1 MKNKWTIFI
10 SLLLLISFVS
20 VGCNNSR
27 ATKEEVYKEFT
38 NQISKMKS
46 YSCIAEI
53 NVVGNKNPKEY
64 IMKHNYTKPDTYKIE
79 IVSPENLKGK
89 IIKYNKEKIFV
100 KNPNVNDY
108 IELPNNEKDNQYL
121 FIGDF
126 IKNLSKNEELNIA
139 FKGDYLVLETT
150 IPSSSKYFNKQVLYV
165 DKESVKPSKL
175 EIHDDE
181 GKARFTVTYKNFEYN
196 K

>member
-1 MKNKWTIFI
+1 VKRKWTIFI
-10 SLLLLISFVS
+10 SLILLISFWS
-20 VGCNNSR
+20 IGCNKSGS
-27 ATKEEVYKEFT
+27 TKEEVYKDFT
-38 NQISKMKS
+38 NKISKMKS

-64 IMKHNYTKPDTYKIE
+64 IMQHNYTKPDSFKIKV
-79 IVSPENLKGK
+79 ISPENLRGK
-89 IIKYNKEKIFV
+89 IITYNKDKIVV

-108 IELPNNEKDNQYL
+108 IELPNNGVDNQYL

-126 IKNLSKNEELNIA
+126 IKNLFQNEELNIS

-150 IPSSSKYFNKQVLYV
+150 ITSSSKYFSKQVLYV

-181 GKARFTVTYKNFEYN
+181 GKTRFTVLYKNFEYN

>member
-1 MKNKWTIFI
+1 VKNKWTIFI
-10 SLLLLISFVS
+10 CLLLLISFGS
-20 VGCNNSR
+20 IGCNNSR
-27 ATKEEVYKEFT
+27 STKEEVYKEFT

-64 IMKHNYTKPDTYKIE
+64 TMKHNYTKPDTYKIE

-89 IIKYNKEKIFV
+89 IIKYNKEKILV
-100 KNPNVNDY
+100 KNPNVDDY
-108 IELPNNEKDNQYL
+108 IELPNNDMDNQYL

-126 IKNLSKNEELNIA
+126 MKNLSKNEELNIA

-150 IPSSSKYFNKQVLYV
+150 IQSSSKYFNKQVLYV

-175 EIHDDE
+175 EVHDNE

>member
-1 MKNKWTIFI
+1 
-10 SLLLLISFVS
+10 
-20 VGCNNSR
+20 
-27 ATKEEVYKEFT
+27 VYKEFT
-38 NQISKMKS
+38 NQISRMKS

-64 IMKHNYTKPDTYKIE
+64 TMKHNYTKPDTYKIE

-89 IIKYNKEKIFV
+89 IIKYNKEKILV
-100 KNPNVNDY
+100 KNPNVDDY
-108 IELPNNEKDNQYL
+108 IELPNNDMDNQYL

-126 IKNLSKNEELNIA
+126 MKNLSKNEELNIA

-150 IPSSSKYFNKQVLYV
+150 IQSSSKYFNKQVLYV

-175 EIHDDE
+175 EIHDNE

>member
-27 ATKEEVYKEFT
+27 STKEEVYKEFT

-64 IMKHNYTKPDTYKIE
+64 IMKHNYIKPDTYKIE

-126 IKNLSKNEELNIA
+126 IKNLSENEELNIA

-181 GKARFTVTYKNFEYN
+181 GKARFTVTYKNFDYN

>member
-1 MKNKWTIFI
+1 MKSKWTIFI
-10 SLLLLISFVS
+10 SLILLISFWS
-20 VGCNNSR
+20 VGCNKAES
-27 ATKEEVYKEFT
+27 TKEEVYKDFT

-64 IMKHNYTKPDTYKIE
+64 VMQHNYTKPDNFKIK
-79 IVSPENLKGK
+79 IISPDDLKGK
-89 IIKYNKEKIFV
+89 IIMYDKEKIV
-100 KNPNVNDY
+100 IKNPNVDDY
-108 IELPNNEKDNQYL
+108 IELPNKVKDNQYL

-126 IKNLSKNEELNIA
+126 IKNLFQNEELNMSL
-139 FKGDYLVLETT
+139 KGDYLILETT
-150 IPSSSKYFNKQVLYV
+150 IQNSSKYFNKQVLYV
-165 DKESVKPSKL
+165 DKESIKPTKL

-181 GKARFTVTYKNFEYN
+181 GKARFTVTYKNFKYN

>member
-10 SLLLLISFVS
+10 CLLLFISFGS

-27 ATKEEVYKEFT
+27 STKEEVYKEFT
-38 NQISKMKS
+38 DQISKMKS

-79 IVSPENLKGK
+79 IVSPQNLKGK
-89 IIKYNKEKIFV
+89 IIKYNKEKVFV
-100 KNPNVNDY
+100 KNPNVDDY
-108 IELPNNEKDNQYL
+108 IELPNNEMDNQYL

-126 IKNLSKNEELNIA
+126 TKNLSKNEDLNIES
-139 FKGDYLVLETT
+139 KGDYLVLETT
-150 IPSSSKYFNKQVLYV
+150 IQSSSKYFNKQVLYV

-181 GKARFTVTYKNFEYN
+181 GKARFTVTYKNFKYN